1 MNLNLKRFLLF
12 CFSFVSVPLLATD
25 IILLSADGSK
35 DTLSLS
41 DVRSVEVIAPYDS
54 NVTFTMNLYDGTKIP
69 NLKTLYL
76 DKYDEGQPSN
86 VESFGNENDKV
97 ISIYPN
103 PVFEKIFLSGV
114 DDYVKVEI
122 LDVKGYVVK
131 EYRGNEIDVT
141 SLTDGLY
148 ILTVAGKYAKFI
160 KKSR

>member
-54 NVTFTMNLYDGTKIP
+54 NATFTMNLYDGTKIP

>member
-1 MNLNLKRFLLF
+1 
-12 CFSFVSVPLLATD
+12 
-25 IILLSADGSK
+25 
-35 DTLSLS
+35 
-41 DVRSVEVIAPYDS
+41 
-54 NVTFTMNLYDGTKIP
+54 MNLYDGTKISR
-69 NLKTLYL
+69 LRTLYL
-76 DKYDEGQPSN
+76 DKYDPLTD
-86 VESFGNENDKV
+86 VETLKNEYDNV

-103 PVFEKIFLSGV
+103 PVSEKIFLSGV

>member
-25 IILLSADGSK
+25 IILLSADGSR

-41 DVRSVEVIAPYDS
+41 NVRSVEVNAPY
-54 NVTFTMNLYDGTKIP
+54 FTMKLYDGTKISR
-69 NLKTLYL
+69 LRTLYL
-76 DKYDEGQPSN
+76 DKYDPLTD
-86 VESFGNENDKV
+86 VETLKNEYDNV

-103 PVFEKIFLSGV
+103 PVSEKIFLSGV

-122 LDVKGYVVK
+122 LDVNGYVVK

>member
-1 MNLNLKRFLLF
+1 MIHLLM
-12 CFSFVSVPLLATD
+12 LRLW
-25 IILLSADGSK
+25 K
-35 DTLSLS
+35 N
-41 DVRSVEVIAPYDS
+41 EYD
-54 NVTFTMNLYDGTKIP
+54 N
-69 NLKTLYL
+69 
-76 DKYDEGQPSN
+76 
-86 VESFGNENDKV
+86 V

-103 PVFEKIFLSGV
+103 PVSEKIILSGV

-122 LDVKGYVVK
+122 LDVNGYVVK